1 MAPHK
6 LKKSPHQ
13 DILQDRK
20 NMPIEM
26 VSTQVSEVSFVITH
40 NTAGDSDSISIQE
53 FECNFLFLIATNY
66 FFENSSSCSHE

>member
-1 MAPHK
+1 MPPHK

-13 DILQDRK
+13 YILQDRK

-40 NTAGDSDSISIQE
+40 NTSGHSDSISIQD
-53 FECNFLFLIATNY
+53 F
-66 FFENSSSCSHE
+66 